1 MGAYLSYY
9 FKLIFL
15 PLGCASIPLGLV
27 DSFFEFEELPPMPPV
42 ATVGYSGTL
51 YFLGQVGV
59 LVWGGGLH
67 LSVRGF
73 NPYLIPKLG

>member
-1 MGAYLSYY
+1 MAH
-9 FKLIFL
+9 
-15 PLGCASIPLGLV
+15 
-27 DSFFEFEELPPMPPV
+27 V